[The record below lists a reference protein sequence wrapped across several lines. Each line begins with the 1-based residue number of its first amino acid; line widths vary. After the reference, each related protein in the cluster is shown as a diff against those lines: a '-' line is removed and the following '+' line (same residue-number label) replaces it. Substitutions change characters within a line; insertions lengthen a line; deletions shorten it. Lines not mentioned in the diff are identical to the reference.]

1 MKARLQHFEGLFGDQ
16 QLDASCDFFQCE
28 PLGVRSKAYNWEI
41 SEHFH
46 SDLLQIFFIRSG
58 GGRFS
63 LSRQYF
69 PVEEK
74 SVLLMPANTLHGFQF
89 EAGVEGEVMTFST
102 RFMETIL
109 KGRPEMQESLLSK
122 NRLNFQQQTDC
133 FDRLLWYYQS
143 IASELP
149 RQKREKWAVIRS
161 LLELIF
167 TELYRSSFEAE
178 RMEMLTNH
186 RSLAYYQQFLTLVKR
201 QMDQTVS
208 VARYAAEVGITV
220 VHLNRVCR
228 EVIGKSA
235 LEVVQ
240 EVLLQEAK
248 NYLLNTQ
255 YSIAEIAYFLN
266 FNDPAYFNRL
276 FKKKVGVPPGEFRR
290 G

>member
-1 MKARLQHFEGLFGDQ
+1 MRTRLQHFDGLFGDQ
-16 QLDASCDFFQCE
+16 QLDASSDFFQCE
-28 PLGVRSKAYNWEI
+28 SLEVRSKAYNWEI
-41 SEHFH
+41 TEHFH
-46 SDLLQIFFIRSG
+46 SDLLQLFFIRSG

-63 LSRQYF
+63 LSKKQF
-69 PVEEK
+69 LIEEK
-74 SVLLMPANTLHGFQF
+74 SVLLIPANTLHGFQF
-89 EAGVEGEVMTFST
+89 EEGVEGEVMTFST
-102 RFMETIL
+102 RFPENLM
-109 KGRPEMQESLLSK
+109 KGRPEMQESILSR
-122 NRLNFQQQTDC
+122 NQLNFQQQPEC
-133 FDRLLWYYQS
+133 FDRLLVYYQC
-143 IASELP
+143 IEAELP
-149 RQKREKWAVIRS
+149 EHKIEKWAVVRS
-161 LLELIF
+161 LLELIL

-178 RMEMLTNH
+178 RLELLTSH
-186 RSLAYYQQFLTLVKR
+186 RSLAYYQQFLTSVKR
-201 QMDQTVS
+201 QMNQSIAVS
-208 VARYAAEVGITV
+208 AYAADVGITV

-228 EVIGKSA
+228 EVVGKSA